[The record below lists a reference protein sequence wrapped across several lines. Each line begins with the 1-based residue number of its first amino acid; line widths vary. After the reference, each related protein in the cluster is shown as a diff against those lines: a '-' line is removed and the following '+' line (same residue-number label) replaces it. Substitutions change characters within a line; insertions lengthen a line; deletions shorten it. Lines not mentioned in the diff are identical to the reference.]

1 MAKFYRPDE
10 LPGETSDQNYLEPVK
25 AMEIRRLHEYYSHP
39 SVNEMKRMANEWF
52 KEPEVTPKEIEIWYT
67 REGKFCSGCVEG
79 KLKEHARRASTK
91 PLVATE
97 PGENGVGDL
106 MFIESRNY
114 VKTPFYVHV
123 DVATKLIIGYAMK
136 DKTYGEVLRA
146 IEYVDEQHGLVRH
159 KLERLIRP
167 RVINSSDARGH
178 RCPRDQAYSK
188 GGGSESR
195 LGRSIYSAHYR
206 EGEGDEG
213 WSQSDVWLHPSEP
226 V

>member
-1 MAKFYRPDE
+1 MKTTCEMAMVARVAKFYRPDE
-10 LPGETSDQNYLEPVK
+10 LPGEEETSDQNYMEPVK
-25 AMEIRRLHEYYSHP
+25 AMEIRGLHEYYSHP

-91 PLVATE
+91 LLVATE
-97 PGENGVGDL
+97 PRENGVGDL
-106 MFIESRNY
+106 MFIESRND

-159 KLERLIRP
+159 KLERLIRVYMIRP
-167 RVINSSDARGH
+167 N
-178 RCPRDQAYSK
+178 
-188 GGGSESR
+188 
-195 LGRSIYSAHYR
+195 
-206 EGEGDEG
+206 
-213 WSQSDVWLHPSEP
+213 
-226 V
+226 